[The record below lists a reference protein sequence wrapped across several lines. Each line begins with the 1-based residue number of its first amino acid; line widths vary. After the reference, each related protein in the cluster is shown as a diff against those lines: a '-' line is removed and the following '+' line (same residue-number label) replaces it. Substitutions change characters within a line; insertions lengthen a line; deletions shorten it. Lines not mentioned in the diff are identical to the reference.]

1 MKVFECDRCGKEI
14 IRSKASELEEIKC
27 SHCNKEFIVDKKTKR
42 NAMFVVAF
50 FVLVVSFVISAI
62 SQLFN
67 IALIIM
73 LIPTLILGF
82 FAYRW
87 ALWVLAKFNKLNY
100 TSK

>member
-1 MKVFECDRCGKEI
+1 MKVFECDRCGKDI
-14 IRSKASELEEIKC
+14 NRKKASELEEIKC
-27 SHCNKEFIVDKKTKR
+27 SHCNKEFIIDKKTKR

-62 SQLFN
+62 SQMFN
-67 IALIIM
+67 ISLLIM

-87 ALWVLAKFNKLNY
+87 ALWVLAKLNKLSY
-100 TSK
+100 TGK